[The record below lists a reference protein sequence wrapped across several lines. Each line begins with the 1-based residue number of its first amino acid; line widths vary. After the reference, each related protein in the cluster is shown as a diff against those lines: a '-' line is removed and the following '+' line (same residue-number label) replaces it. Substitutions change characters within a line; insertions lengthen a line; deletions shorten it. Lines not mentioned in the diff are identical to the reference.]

1 MGVAAAIL
9 FLASL
14 EAGKYLGEVLPLG
27 YERGIHDRNTI
38 LEAISKC
45 TWGIMSRGEIL
56 SGNHV
61 LIKDGGHYRK

>member
-45 TWGIMSRGEIL
+45 TREDNVQGWDNVRGIMS
-56 SGNHV
+56 
-61 LIKDGGHYRK
+61 